1 MLRPALRALAALL
14 MSLAASLAPALAADA
29 FVDGADDAALLD
41 ISDRASPSSL
51 ALGTADIEQTV
62 TVHAERSW

>member
-1 MLRPALRALAALL
+1 